1 MGRVQITVLL
11 GAILL
16 LVPGAA
22 YPQEPG
28 LREAVLS
35 VTGMT

>member
-1 MGRVQITVLL
+1 MGRVQTAVLL

-22 YPQEPG
+22 YPQDAG